1 MKKTFYKSIMLL
13 ALLTAILNTFMSRKG
28 VIIGLQYTFVLYFIV
43 VGIKLFT
50 TIKQGF
56 FDMIMYAN
64 IIASGINMI
73 VYYNYKITFW
83 IYFIFFILSLI
94 TIFIRYLDYPDWETN
109 KNKLFD

>member
-1 MKKTFYKSIMLL
+1 MKKTFYKLIMLL
-13 ALLTAILNTFMSRKG
+13 VLLTAILNIFTSRNG
-28 VIIGLQYTFVLYFIV
+28 VIIGLQYTFVLYFTIV
-43 VGIKLFT
+43 VIKLFR

-64 IIASGINMI
+64 IIASGVNII

-94 TIFIRYLDYPDWETN
+94 TIFIRYLDYPGWEIN
-109 KNKLFD
+109 KKELFD